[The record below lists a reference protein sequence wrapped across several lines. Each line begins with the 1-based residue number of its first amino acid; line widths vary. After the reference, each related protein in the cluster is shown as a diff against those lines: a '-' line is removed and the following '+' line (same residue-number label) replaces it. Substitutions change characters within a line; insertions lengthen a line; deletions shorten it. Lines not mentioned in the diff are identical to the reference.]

1 MQFAAI
7 YKKFL
12 NSRFKGFTKLEQAM
26 NIQSVGWC
34 ETKPAQLKS
43 PGRYSSFP
51 FPHLSPLGAPRALP
65 LFQASQPVRAVCGAS
80 VKWLRAVLHREKWSQ
95 AEYRGPLADQLKCFK
110 TPLAPRPGS
119 DNKACALAGRWGLYD
134 GRPRG
139 MGRGGGRRCN

>member
-51 FPHLSPLGAPRALP
+51 FPHLSPLSAFRALP
-65 LFQASQPVRAVCGAS
+65 LSTSASQHAASGSLSAFQLGPRIALPCGDCVQFSVGKRSPV
-80 VKWLRAVLHREKWSQ
+80 K
-95 AEYRGPLADQLKCFK
+95 YRGPPAEMLTSEGVSLSVL
-110 TPLAPRPGS
+110 TS
-119 DNKACALAGRWGLYD
+119 
-134 GRPRG
+134 
-139 MGRGGGRRCN
+139 

>member
-51 FPHLSPLGAPRALP
+51 FPHLSPLGGPRALT
-65 LFQASQPVRAVCGAS
+65 LIQAGQHVACTRRLVSISARAVSGAS
-80 VKWLRAVLHREKWSQ
+80 VERLRAVLQ
-95 AEYRGPLADQLKCFK
+95 
-110 TPLAPRPGS
+110 
-119 DNKACALAGRWGLYD
+119 
-134 GRPRG
+134 
-139 MGRGGGRRCN
+139 